1 MIKRATGLIGKPVI
15 STSGGEMLGKVA
27 DLLLDDATHRLA
39 GIVVARGI
47 LKSEEVLPADAVQS
61 FGRDAVVSNSAE
73 LIGARDW
80 REGHDPSTHATGR
93 TEPPSRTEV
102 PRVEQ

>member
-27 DLLLDDATHRLA
+27 DLLLDDTTHRLA
-39 GIVVARGI
+39 GIVVTRGI
-47 LKSEEVLPADAVQS
+47 LKSEEVLPAAAVQS

-80 REGHDPSTHATGR
+80 REGHDPSPDVPGR
-93 TEPPSRTEV
+93 TEPQSRTEV
-102 PRVEQ
+102 GRAEH